1 MLRIRDRPRPGLT
14 QGLGVVRLAGM
25 TPSRRTSTVAAL
37 GAVLVLSAGCESTTG
52 PAGGMPTLSA
62 GAPASSGTVGADATP
77 SVSTRPSPSTCPSP
91 GSRSIPDG
99 TWSGP
104 LAVKVRGSAPGSATR
119 GTGSGLLQVVVEGG
133 RVTGGTWT
141 LAWDSTGPSTAKDSQ
156 AKVTLH
162 GQVAGTV
169 TGTAASPVLAGRWA
183 ITGRAVV
190 TSPVTAT
197 AAINQAR
204 QIRAPISV
212 RTTACDA
219 VAGTFAP
226 SFHSTD
232 AYGSSDGTASWTG
245 RRTG

>member
-1 MLRIRDRPRPGLT
+1 
-14 QGLGVVRLAGM
+14 M
-25 TPSRRTSTVAAL
+25 TPPRRTPTVAAL
-37 GAVLVLSAGCESTTG
+37 AAVLVLSAGCESTTG

-62 GAPASSGTVGADATP
+62 GASAPSSASSSGTVGADATP
-77 SVSTRPSPSTCPSP
+77 SVSTRPSTSACPSV
-91 GSRSIPDG
+91 GSGSIPDG

-104 LAVKVRGSAPGSATR
+104 VAVTVRGSAPGTATR

-141 LAWDSTGPSTAKDSQ
+141 LAWDSAGPSTAKDSN

-169 TGTAASPVLAGRWA
+169 SGTAASPVLAGRWA

-197 AAINQAR
+197 ATVNQAR
-204 QIRAPISV
+204 QTRATLSA

-219 VAGTFAP
+219 VTGTFAP
-226 SFHSTD
+226 SFRSTD
-232 AYGSSDGTASWTG
+232 AYGSSDGTATWTG

>member
-1 MLRIRDRPRPGLT
+1 
-14 QGLGVVRLAGM
+14 M
-25 TPSRRTSTVAAL
+25 TPLRRTSAGAAFA
-37 GAVLVLSAGCESTTG
+37 AVLVLSTGCESTTG
-52 PAGGMPTLSA
+52 PAGGMPSLSP
-62 GAPASSGTVGADATP
+62 GASAPSSRTVGADATP
-77 SVSTRPSPSTCPSP
+77 SVSTRSSPSACPST
-91 GSRSIPDG
+91 GSTSIPNG

-104 LAVKVRGSAPGSATR
+104 LAVKVRGSAPGTATR
-119 GTGSGLLQVVVEGG
+119 GTGSGLLQVVVERG

-141 LAWDSTGPSTAKDSQ
+141 LAWDSAGPSTAKDSQ

-183 ITGRAVV
+183 ITGRATV

-197 AAINQAR
+197 ATINQAR
-204 QIRAPISV
+204 QTRATLSV

-219 VAGTFAP
+219 VAGTFGP
-226 SFHSTD
+226 SFRSTD
-232 AYGSSDGTASWTG
+232 AYGATDGTATWTG